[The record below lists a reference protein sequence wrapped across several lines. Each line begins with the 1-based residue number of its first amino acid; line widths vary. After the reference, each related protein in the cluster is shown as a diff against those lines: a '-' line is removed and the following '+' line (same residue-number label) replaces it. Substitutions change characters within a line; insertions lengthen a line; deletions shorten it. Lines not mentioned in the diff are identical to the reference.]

1 MVKINYMIIML
12 FLFSHCSIDTKTGL
26 WKNKNV
32 LDNQKKDTLI
42 NFSEDLTFNDFK
54 ENVIFYSKNSKY
66 PIIGK

>member
-1 MVKINYMIIML
+1 MVKINYMIIL
-12 FLFSHCSIDTKTGL
+12 VFLFSHCSIDTKTGL